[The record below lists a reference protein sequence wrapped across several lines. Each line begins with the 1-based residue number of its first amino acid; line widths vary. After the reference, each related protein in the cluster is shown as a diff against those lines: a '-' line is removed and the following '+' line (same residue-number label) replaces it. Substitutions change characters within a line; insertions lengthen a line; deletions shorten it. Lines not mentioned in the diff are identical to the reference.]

1 MGCRMQQDNSGIKAN
16 TRTALY
22 YFAVLAGAIVFY
34 VISCAP
40 GALWQ
45 DSGMIQYR
53 VLHNDIKGGMGLA
66 LSHPLFYML
75 AIGTKFIPFG
85 GFIYKVNL
93 VAVIAAAVAVAN
105 VFLFLRLWLGKTLPA
120 VVGSVSL
127 AVSHTFWW
135 HAEAVETYTLYT
147 AVLTAELIMLLQYV
161 RTRRPG
167 YLYWLGLLNGLS
179 IAEHMLGSI
188 PFLCYAVF
196 IVVLLAKKHIRAG
209 NFAIIVLLWIAGAL
223 PYEYLVV
230 RELIQTGE
238 LVATLK
244 SAAFGRSWQGAV
256 LNTSL
261 SLKIAKEN
269 IMWILL
275 NFPTPN
281 ILLLFVGL
289 AVLYKAGPSRGFSN
303 IIIALLVLFLVFAFR
318 YTIVDRYSFF
328 IPFYC
333 MVSILIGVGASVFTG
348 REKRKVLAW
357 LILLLILLPIPVYA
371 AAPKLAQQIGVKSGR
386 GRETPYRN
394 DYTYFLLPW
403 KTGYTGADRFANDAL
418 TEAADKAIIYADG
431 STAYSLL
438 LAQEIG
444 GKRPDVT
451 IVSGHGTINNLNDY
465 NDNISSKLYTQRV
478 VYVVSP
484 VAGYC
489 PQFLLERYDF
499 EKTGVLYKAV
509 EKKK

>member
-161 RTRRPG
+161 RTRQTG

-179 IAEHMLGSI
+179 IADHMLGSI

-209 NFAIIVLLWIAGAL
+209 NFAIIVLLWIAGAM
-223 PYEYLVV
+223 PYEYLIV

-238 LVATLK
+238 FVATLK
-244 SAAFGRSWQGAV
+244 SAAFGSSWQGAV

-261 SLKIAKEN
+261 SLKITKEN
-269 IMWILL
+269 IIWILL

-289 AVLYKAGPSRGFSN
+289 AVLYRVGPSKWFSS
-303 IIIALLVLFLVFAFR
+303 IIMALLVLFLVFAFR
-318 YTIVDRYSFF
+318 YTIVDRYAFF

-333 MVSILIGVGASVFTG
+333 MVSILMGVGASVFFG

-386 GRETPYRN
+386 GREIPYRN

-403 KTGYTGADRFANDAL
+403 KTGYTEADRFANDAL
-418 TEAADKAIIYADG
+418 TEASDKAIIYADG
-431 STAYSLL
+431 SIAYSLL

-451 IVSGHGTINNLNDY
+451 IVSEHGTINNLNEY
-465 NDNISSKLYTQRV
+465 NDSMICKLYSQRGI
-478 VYVVSP
+478 YVVSAA
-484 VAGYC
+484 AGYC
-489 PQFLLERYDF
+489 PQFLLERYNF
-499 EKTGVLYKAV
+499 EKAGVLYKAV